1 MEVHGKVKVVNPEQ
15 QVSASFKKRELV
27 VTTDEQYPQHILI
40 EFTQDKCDLLNGFR
54 PGEDVKVSIN
64 LRGREWI
71 NPQGET
77 RYFNS
82 IQGWRIERN
91 ANTAH
96 APEPQGNRP
105 GSAVDAYNQR
115 PATSAEAFAP
125 ATNLNEDEPDDLP
138 F

>member
-1 MEVHGKVKVVNPEQ
+1 MEVTGKVKVVNPEQ

-27 VTTDEQYPQHILI
+27 VTTEEQYPQHILI
-40 EFTQDKCDLLNGFR
+40 EFTQDKCDLLSSYKQ
-54 PGEDVKVSIN
+54 GEAVKVSIN
-64 LRGREWI
+64 LRGREWV

-82 IQGWRIERN
+82 IQGWRIERL
-91 ANTAH
+91 
-96 APEPQGNRP
+96 APEGTSQAAPM
-105 GSAVDAYNQR
+105 
-115 PATSAEAFAP
+115 PAAETFAP

>member
-1 MEVHGKVKVVNPEQ
+1 MEVTGKVKVVNPEQ

-40 EFTQDKCDLLNGFR
+40 EFTQDKCDLLSSY
-54 PGEDVKVSIN
+54 K
-64 LRGREWI
+64 
-71 NPQGET
+71 QGET

-82 IQGWRIERN
+82 IQGWRIERL
-91 ANTAH
+91 
-96 APEPQGNRP
+96 APEG
-105 GSAVDAYNQR
+105 
-115 PATSAEAFAP
+115 PAQTPPMPAAEAFAP